1 MQVTNTVSFRFNKHN
16 RYEVEQAVR
25 SAFLP
30 AGKAVNLFNR
40 CADTLENVCSANGGA
55 LAFAKSLRKR
65 IQGVVVDVNNNSG
78 VNMLPFFYTGTNALD
93 VEEAQRVLTTGD
105 HVRVWLYDKK
115 RGYGFYHH
123 GIYDGNGMVY
133 EYNGRYPSQDLYII
147 EKVSLES
154 FARGKRVELDN
165 RERALYTPDEIVRR
179 AESRLGERAYNLF
192 TNNCET
198 FATWCRC
205 GSPLPVNNENVL
217 PVLQGETTD
226 ASQKY
231 LQHGH

>member
-16 RYEVEQAVR
+16 RYEIEQAVR
-25 SAFLP
+25 SSFLP
-30 AGKAVNLFNR
+30 AGKALNLFNR
-40 CADTLENVCSANGGA
+40 CADTLENVYSANGGA
-55 LAFAKSLRKR
+55 VGIVKSLQKR
-65 IQGVVVDVNNNSG
+65 IQGAVVDVSNNNSS
-78 VNMLPFFYTGTNALD
+78 VNMLPFFYTGTDAMD
-93 VEEAQRVLTTGD
+93 VEEARRKLTTGD

-154 FARGKRVELDN
+154 FARGRLVELDN
-165 RERALYTPDEIVRR
+165 RERALYTPDGIVRR
-179 AESRLGERAYNLF
+179 AESRLGERAYNLY

-205 GSPLPVNNENVL
+205 GSPLSLSYKKLL
-217 PVLQGETTD
+217 PTRQR
-226 ASQKY
+226 AAKAA
-231 LQHGH
+231 